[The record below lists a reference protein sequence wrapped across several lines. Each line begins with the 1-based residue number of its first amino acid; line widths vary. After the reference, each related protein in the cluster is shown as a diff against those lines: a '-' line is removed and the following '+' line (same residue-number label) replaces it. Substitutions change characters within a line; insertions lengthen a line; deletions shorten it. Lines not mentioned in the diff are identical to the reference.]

1 MRFKICAAIDK
12 ENTNDNFLITLRA
25 GGCYCI
31 SRVESYQKVIIS
43 VFFVYGGTDFEPR
56 YQPIDMVL
64 FVCSC
69 S

>member
-1 MRFKICAAIDK
+1 MA
-12 ENTNDNFLITLRA
+12 T
-25 GGCYCI
+25 

-43 VFFVYGGTDFEPR
+43 VFFVYGGAEFELC